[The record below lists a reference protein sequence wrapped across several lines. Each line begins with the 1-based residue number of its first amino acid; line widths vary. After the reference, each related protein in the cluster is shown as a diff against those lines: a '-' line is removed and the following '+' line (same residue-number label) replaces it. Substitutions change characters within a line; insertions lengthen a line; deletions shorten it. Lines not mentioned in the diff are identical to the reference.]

1 MKRYS
6 EVVLNGHPDKFCD
19 LISDRFIREV
29 YKSDKEGYA
38 QIEVSV
44 WSDQIFLTG
53 GIATRHKLPFSSS
66 EIIVSVGEEIGYSA
80 ENHID
85 VRKYKIH
92 DHICRINEDP
102 RKWTNFV
109 NDQSIV
115 IGYAGYDAKTKF
127 LPPEHFLCWYF
138 REHLI
143 HAIENGILKKQGPDG
158 KILVVMNEDN
168 SGWQVNTI
176 LITMQQTEKK
186 SFIDFTDE
194 VHLVIQK
201 AYLTLQN
208 IDQRWVTEWKDIKVM
223 INPNG
228 PLLNGGSD
236 GDNGQ
241 TGRKLAMDYY
251 GPRIPIGGGAMYGKD
266 LSHIDRIGAINT
278 RNFALEMV
286 MNGAKESMVKV
297 CYAPGINEP
306 LSIDIMSDKRP
317 SLNAEEFFNFTGM
330 KRRLD
335 IEYLNYKLDNIAGFY
350 NINTIIL

>member
-19 LISDRFIREV
+19 LIADRFIKEL
-29 YKSDKEGYA
+29 YKVDSNGYA

-53 GIATRHKLPFSSS
+53 GIATRKELPFTSS
-66 EIIVSVGEEIGYSA
+66 EIIFSVGDKIGYSA
-80 ENHID
+80 KNHID
-85 VRKYKIH
+85 VKQYKIH
-92 DHICRINEDP
+92 DHICRIKEDP

-115 IGYAGYDAKTKF
+115 IGYAGYDAKTRY

-143 HAIENGILKKQGPDG
+143 HAIEKGILKKQGPDG

-176 LITMQQTEKK
+176 LITMQQSEKK
-186 SFIDFTDE
+186 SFLDFTKE
-194 VHLVIQK
+194 VNQTAK
-201 AYLTLQN
+201 DAYLSLQN
-208 IDQRWVTEWKDIKVM
+208 VDQRWITKWKDINVL

-286 MNGAKESMVKV
+286 KNGAKESIVRV
-297 CYAPGINEP
+297 CYAPGVNEP
-306 LSIDIMSDKRP
+306 LSIDIVSDKRP
-317 SLNAEEFFNFTGM
+317 TLNAEKYFNFTGM
-330 KRRLD
+330 KERLNID
-335 IEYLNYKLDNIAGFY
+335 YLNYKFDNIAGFY
-350 NINTIIL
+350 NTNTFPK